1 MNDMEMVLVLLN
13 RLNVRFIN
21 IDYHYIEVQNLNNL
35 ENDERYYFEFDEE
48 SYNLMDFGIYIS
60 S

>member
-48 SYNLMDFGIYIS
+48 SYNLVDFGTYIFS
-60 S
+60 